1 MKIYVQLLRLANP
14 FLRTET
20 HRWLAA
26 SMVFSVLLVVVRIF
40 YTSTFTFIF
49 LNWNLFLAFIPYA
62 ISSFAEDNATWV
74 KDRFRLAA
82 LLAAWV
88 VFIPNSFYII
98 TDLFHLGISNVP
110 LWFDLALLLSFAWN
124 GLLLGILSVRQIEK
138 IIHSIWP
145 RLHELFFL
153 FPIMCL
159 NALGMYIGRYLRFNS
174 WDVISNP
181 LELVGDISYLV
192 LHPLAS
198 KPAWAMISCYAVLM
212 TFIYLTIKKIS
223 RTIS

>member
-1 MKIYVQLLRLANP
+1 MKSYFQILRSTGLFP
-14 FLRTET
+14 RTET
-20 HRWLAA
+20 HKWLTA
-26 SMVFSVLLVVVRIF
+26 SMMFSVFLVAVRIH
-40 YTSTFTFIF
+40 YTDTFTFIF

-62 ISSFAEDNATWV
+62 ISSYAEKNPNGV
-74 KDRFRLAA
+74 KNKFRFVC
-82 LLAAWV
+82 LLALWV
-88 VFIPNSFYII
+88 LFIPNSFYII

-124 GLLLGILSVRQIEK
+124 GLLLGILSVRQIER
-138 IIHSIWP
+138 IIQSIWP
-145 RLHELFFL
+145 RMPDLFFL

-159 NALGMYIGRYLRFNS
+159 NALGIYIGRFLRFNS

-181 LELVGDISYLV
+181 LELIGDISYLV
-192 LHPLAS
+192 LHPIAS

-212 TFIYLTIKKIS
+212 TFIYLTIKKLS